1 MARGAILAVI
11 ALGLSA
17 WLIWKIVRVLSDSP
31 NGQVMILLALFAL
44 LLVGLTLAGMGKF
57 SFTKTI

>member
-1 MARGAILAVI
+1 VARGAILAVI